1 MNAADIDFLH
11 PAGRPRLWGRVAVV
25 LALLSLAGAAAA
37 CWSLHEATAELQAQ
51 VVQAERRVQRR
62 GGLEAALRPVSAA
75 EAEELRRARQVM
87 ARLDAPWD
95 TLFAELEAAARP
107 GVVLTALQREADG
120 RRLRLQ
126 GEAADFDDLWA
137 YIGRLQAGRV
147 LRHAVLLAHE
157 VREQRRIAFTLAAD
171 WEAGR

>member
-1 MNAADIDFLH
+1 MNAADIDFLQ
-11 PAGRPRLWGRVAVV
+11 PAGRPRLAGRVALAVAV
-25 LALLSLAGAAAA
+25 LALAGAGFA
-37 CWSLHEATAELQAQ
+37 CWTLHEDTAALQAQ
-51 VVQAERRVQRR
+51 VAQAEQRVQRR
-62 GGLEAALRPVSAA
+62 GGLEAAVQPVSAA
-75 EAEELRRARQVM
+75 EAEEFRRARQVLE
-87 ARLDAPWD
+87 RLDAPWD
-95 TLFAELEAAARP
+95 TLFAELETAARP

-137 YIGRLQAGRV
+137 YIGRLQSGRV

-157 VREQRRIAFTLAAD
+157 VRDQRRIGFTLGAE